1 MGACVNVFK
10 FVFLACLFNQVYC
23 FTRFPPNPSKTFR
36 CKSGQ
41 YVASNDLCDTVQDCS
56 DGSDEPNSCKT
67 WNCGPGQFSCVPNSN
82 STKNATCLNAK
93 VLCDT
98 RKDCAD
104 NFDEDNCG
112 DLINVQNCELGDG
125 KFLCRDKL
133 RCLGLENTCDGYC
146 NCFDCSD
153 ENENCTKIDYQSLS
167 SCPNAYYP
175 LPLSSGPICLC
186 NSSNAAYQNLCKE
199 VKNCTSGYRCDQK
212 CSQYKNRILCSCFED
227 FTEVLVSNGFKCRS
241 KKFYGTELI
250 YTTTNQIK
258 ALNATTKQV
267 DYIKNDV
274 QTQILAASRN
284 SIYYTIF
291 RDKSRSIY
299 QILNYGSSKKNR
311 KILDLNSSI
320 ISIAIDY
327 ITENVYFTT
336 NESLSVC
343 SKGGEICLQLK
354 CCDVSYV
361 VLNPKN
367 GTMFYTKSSDKPNER
382 LLMRSYMDGN
392 HESVFIDGSFPD
404 IVPVAVDEEFY
415 RLYWLEGNRIHS
427 ISLHDKTIDKRDI
440 RFNHALKSLTILD
453 EIVFYTS
460 QRDNKIYQAENLERF
475 VKSAEEKS
483 GRAYYDYYERP
494 LQDNNY
500 TLHTDA
506 DGTISIID
514 VKSYNAIRQ
523 LAAKAKNPCNS
534 SCKGLCLLR
543 SVSRFSLYYGSL
555 FSNCICNDFSPS
567 KSNNW
572 CGASPLQINTPNDA
586 DGDDDGFPFMM
597 TFLILIVLSA
607 VLSGMYFVYDRYYRG
622 VVHNSRRS
630 QDDRIYD
637 PNQDEF

>member
-241 KKFYGTELI
+241 K
-250 YTTTNQIK
+250 
-258 ALNATTKQV
+258 
-267 DYIKNDV
+267 
-274 QTQILAASRN
+274 
-284 SIYYTIF
+284 
-291 RDKSRSIY
+291 
-299 QILNYGSSKKNR
+299 
-311 KILDLNSSI
+311 NSSI

-427 ISLHDKTIDKRDI
+427 ISLHDKTIDVRSIVQKRDI